1 MMILILFLDYI
12 LYMILIL
19 GSLISVAFIT
29 LMERKVLGYL
39 QDRKGPNKV
48 GYLGIIQP
56 FSDAIKLFLKENVKL
71 IKVNYLM
78 YYFSPMINFMLAM
91 FMLLGFLNSV
101 NFLMME
107 YSLMYFLCCLS
118 VMIYTLMIAGWAS
131 NSNYSMLGSVRSIIQ
146 ALSYEISLFLI
157 FLCLFMY
164 IESYNLNKFIYFFNN
179 SMLVIVNFPLS
190 LIFFCSI
197 LADLNRIP
205 FDLIEGESELVSGF
219 NTEYMSGSFA
229 MFFLGEYLMILIFSM
244 WISLMYFSSVVIS
257 LMFMIQV
264 FFIILIIIM
273 LRGVLPRMRYDW
285 MMYFCWYE
293 ILPSIMMMLYFL
305 SIFKYYLSLI
315 F

>member
-1 MMILILFLDYI
+1 MMILVLFLDYMFY
-12 LYMILIL
+12 LFLIL
-19 GSLISVAFIT
+19 GSLVSVAFIT
-29 LMERKVLGYL
+29 LLERKVLGYI

-48 GYLGIIQP
+48 GYMGIVQP

-78 YYFSPMINFMLAM
+78 YYFSPMINFMLSM
-91 FMLLGFLNSV
+91 FMLLGFMNSV

-131 NSNYSMLGSVRSIIQ
+131 NSNYSMLGGVRAIIQ
-146 ALSYEISLFLI
+146 SLSYEISLFLI

-164 IESYNLNKFIYFFNN
+164 IESYSLIKFNYFFNY
-179 SMLVIVNFPLS
+179 SILIVTNFPLS

-197 LADLNRIP
+197 LVDLNRIP

-219 NTEYMSGSFA
+219 NIEYMSGSFA
-229 MFFLGEYLMILIFSM
+229 MFFLGEYLMILILSM
-244 WISLMYFSSVVIS
+244 WVSFVYFSSMVTS
-257 LMFMIQV
+257 FMFMFQV
-264 FFIILIIIM
+264 FFVVLVIIM
-273 LRGVLPRMRYDW
+273 LRGVLPRIRYDW

-293 ILPSIMMMLYFL
+293 ILPSIMILLYLL
-305 SIFKYYLSLI
+305 SVFKYYLNLI